1 MSTGASYPKYG
12 FSVGK
17 YTYGYQQFFYEGV
30 NLKEIGAFCSIAQ
43 NVTITGLNHPT
54 DHITTNPFIYYKSR
68 GFINEDRADLIDEKK
83 NGKVIIGAGSVITK
97 DIPDY
102 AVVAGTPAKIIKYR
116 FSEEEITLLNASQWW
131 NWSDEAIKEH
141 ISEFSDKKEFF
152 NTLKSISENK
162 NHKL

>member
-1 MSTGASYPKYG
+1 MASILKKHLEKRLELKNDPMRTDMSTGASYPKYG

-43 NVTITGLNHPT
+43 NVTIT
-54 DHITTNPFIYYKSR
+54 
-68 GFINEDRADLIDEKK
+68 
-83 NGKVIIGAGSVITK
+83 GSVITK

>member
-1 MSTGASYPKYG
+1 MK
-12 FSVGK
+12 
-17 YTYGYQQFFYEGV
+17 
-30 NLKEIGAFCSIAQ
+30 
-43 NVTITGLNHPT
+43 
-54 DHITTNPFIYYKSR
+54 R
-68 GFINEDRADLIDEKK
+68 K
-83 NGKVIIGAGSVITK
+83 NGKVIIGNDVWIGTNVTILPSVTIGNGAIIEAGSVITK

-141 ISEFSDKKEFF
+141 ISEFSDKREFF

>member
-30 NLKEIGAFCSIAQ
+30 NLKE
-43 NVTITGLNHPT
+43 
-54 DHITTNPFIYYKSR
+54 
-68 GFINEDRADLIDEKK
+68 
-83 NGKVIIGAGSVITK
+83 IGAGSVITK

-152 NTLKSISENK
+152 NTLKSIEENK